1 MVLDWLACSISSME
15 PQGRVKLAD
24 VAAQAG
30 VSIATVSK
38 VVNRRYG
45 VAQATITHVQAII
58 DELGYEG
65 NLGASGLRSKST
77 NVVGI
82 LVAEFEPYS
91 AELIKGAAR
100 AIRNTKYDVLA
111 YAGGDVPEWER
122 RSLGRL
128 GGTLIDGAVV
138 VTPTGLASAI
148 SVPMVAID
156 PHYGPNWLPTVD
168 CDSLAG
174 ARTAT
179 EHLIELGHTRI
190 AFLGGRKELDS
201 AQLREAGFREAMR
214 TAGLEVVEE
223 LVRDARY
230 DPDTAYAVCG
240 ELLELADPPTAIFA
254 ANDVT
259 AMRAIAAAQA
269 RGLRVPEDLSVVGFD
284 DIPDA
289 TLNNPPITTMRQ
301 PLQDMGEAAMQMLL
315 DILEGKEHVQHVRMA
330 TELVVR
336 ASTSPPAAPKN

>member
-1 MVLDWLACSISSME
+1 MTSFGA
-15 PQGRVKLAD
+15 GRPH
-24 VAAQAG
+24 
-30 VSIATVSK
+30 SENVSK
-38 VVNRRYG
+38 HTGGDHRQV
-45 VAQATITHVQAII
+45 
-58 DELGYEG
+58 
-65 NLGASGLRSKST
+65 
-77 NVVGI
+77 
-82 LVAEFEPYS
+82 P
-91 AELIKGAAR
+91 GAAR
-100 AIRNTKYDVLA
+100 FSD
-111 YAGGDVPEWER
+111 
-122 RSLGRL
+122 RL
-128 GGTLIDGAVV
+128 EIIDGVE
-138 VTPTGLASAI
+138 I
-148 SVPMVAID
+148 
-156 PHYGPNWLPTVD
+156 
-168 CDSLAG
+168 AG
-174 ARTAT
+174 HRQQSDLSPVLVHA
-179 EHLIELGHTRI
+179 
-190 AFLGGRKELDS
+190 

-259 AMRAIAAAQA
+259 ALRAIAAAQA